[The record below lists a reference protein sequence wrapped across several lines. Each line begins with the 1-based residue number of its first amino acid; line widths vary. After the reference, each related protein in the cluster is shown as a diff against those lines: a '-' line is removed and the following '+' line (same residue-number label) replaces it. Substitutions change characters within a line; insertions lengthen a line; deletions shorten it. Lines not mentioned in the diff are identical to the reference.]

1 MCETGRLSGR
11 KRSRMTTLIW
21 VMPLALC
28 LFLAVG
34 GCVRLGWLVGRR
46 RVLRQGKDANDGLGT
61 VDAAI
66 FGLMGLLV
74 AFTFTSAAGRFDH
87 RRDLITSEVNAI
99 GTAWLRLDLL
109 PPATRAGAQD
119 LFRRYVDE
127 RLAIYQATPQSQAM
141 HDALQRA
148 GALQSEIWRRLIAAV
163 PESPNVPLAQTVLP
177 PVNDMFDIATTRL
190 LATEQHPPLAI
201 FLALGAVILISAF
214 HAGFGQSDTARQ
226 SMLHLVGF
234 AATTTVA
241 FYLILDLE
249 YPRLGLI
256 RVTDFDQALI
266 DLRASMN

>member
-1 MCETGRLSGR
+1 MA
-11 KRSRMTTLIW
+11 TLIW
-21 VMPLALC
+21 VVPLALC

-46 RVLRQGKDANDGLGT
+46 RVTQDGRDANDGLGT

-74 AFTFTSAAGRFDH
+74 AFTFTGAAGRFDH
-87 RRDLITSEVNAI
+87 RRDLITAEVNAI
-99 GTAWLRLDLL
+99 STAWLRLDLL
-109 PPATRAGAQD
+109 QGTTRSDVQA
-119 LFRRYVDE
+119 LFRQYVDE
-127 RLAIYQATPQSQAM
+127 RLALYRAPPQSQAGK
-141 HDALQRA
+141 DALRRA
-148 GALQSEIWRRLIAAV
+148 SELQSEIWRQLTAAV
-163 PESPNVPLAQTVLP
+163 PASPGVPLAQTVLP

-201 FLALGAVILISAF
+201 FLALGMVILISAF
-214 HAGFGQSDTARQ
+214 HAGFGQADAARQ
-226 SMLHLVGF
+226 SILHLVGF